1 MASENESETYG
12 QDWAKVCGLD
22 LQLGREKIQQ
32 DHLASVLFHS
42 PLNCR
47 AGLTLTQ

>member
-1 MASENESETYG
+1 MASESETYG

-22 LQLGREKIQQ
+22 EDLQLGRAKRRQ

-47 AGLTLTQ
+47 GALTLT